1 MAVALWSWP
10 IIIFPPVKY
19 HKLEISLLVFQKFLF
34 NYINEQLLIL
44 WYGNMSKE
52 RTQLKGGNAYY
63 EQQQQQ
69 NGVIYDKESKMG
81 PGSH

>member
-1 MAVALWSWP
+1 MIW
-10 IIIFPPVKY
+10 KY
-19 HKLEISLLVFQKFLF
+19 IQGK
-34 NYINEQLLIL
+34 N
-44 WYGNMSKE
+44 SK
-52 RTQLKGGNAYY
+52 RGNAYY